1 MATVEIG
8 DEIVAMLP
16 RLRSFAL
23 SLARRRDEADDLVQ
37 AACERAFGA
46 IDTWQPGTRLDAWMF
61 RILRNLWIDR
71 HRRRRDETSLDD
83 DDAGLSVTGEDG
95 RHTVEVRSTMAAVR
109 AAIDRLPEDQREVLM
124 LVCVEDLSYRDAA
137 EVLEVPIGTVMS
149 RLSRARRA
157 LAAALDA
164 PAAQPADR
172 TVGGRP

>member
-83 DDAGLSVTGEDG
+83 EAGLSVAGEDG

-109 AAIDRLPEDQREVLM
+109 AAIDRLPEEQREVLM

>member
-1 MATVEIG
+1 MARVEIG
-8 DEIVAMLP
+8 EEIVALLP

-83 DDAGLSVTGEDG
+83 DEAGLSVTAEDG

-109 AAIDRLPEDQREVLM
+109 MAIDRLPEEQREVLM

-157 LAAALDA
+157 LAAALEV
-164 PAAQPADR
+164 PAGEATER
-172 TVGGRP
+172 TAGGRP

>member
-37 AACERAFGA
+37 GACERAFAA
-46 IDTWQPGTRLDAWMF
+46 IDSWQPGTRLDAWMF

-83 DDAGLSVTGEDG
+83 DEAGFQVAGEDG

-109 AAIDRLPEDQREVLM
+109 VAIDRLPDEQREVLM

-149 RLSRARRA
+149 RLSRARRSLAVA
-157 LAAALDA
+157 LEQ
-164 PAAQPADR
+164 PAAQPEDR
-172 TVGGRP
+172 SAGGRP